1 VLADQRGAYDRM
13 RAACPVAESPRG
25 ITLFRH
31 ADVVAAA
38 TDPAT
43 FSSAVSAHRMVPN
56 SLDRPDHSAF
66 RAVIDPFFSL
76 ERIRALRHG
85 SGGSLMR
92 SSASCR
98 VALLSMRSLRSGTRS
113 PCEHRPT
120 GWGDKASRATF

>member
-1 VLADQRGAYDRM
+1 M

-66 RAVIDPFFSL
+66 WAAIDPFFSL
-76 ERIRALRHG
+76 ERIRALAPRIGRIAHEIVG
-85 SGGSLMR
+85 ELPR
-92 SSASCR
+92 
-98 VALLSMRSLRSGTRS
+98 GTTVDAVTEIGY
-113 PCEHRPT
+113 PL
-120 GWGDKASRATF
+120 AVRAQADWLG